1 MRFFEVGDCES
12 VLDSVR
18 WDFVFESLNLDS
30 ESIGVDFKVALD
42 SVRLD
47 SETK

>member
-1 MRFFEVGDCES
+1 M
-12 VLDSVR
+12 
-18 WDFVFESLNLDS
+18 FESLSLDS
-30 ESIGVDFKVALD
+30 KSVGVDFKVALD